1 VLHEGFEEFK
11 LSGGLPSPPG
21 IGMAVLRATQHEE
34 ASLEGLIRS
43 LECDPASVL
52 RVLKAANARCAT
64 HGLNATSVFGAAVVL
79 GPRELRSTALRFTL
93 LSSNP
98 AGQCEHF
105 DYEEFWSWSLA
116 CSHAARALAE
126 LSAESDPGEAYVGG
140 LLAHCGEL
148 ALACAHP
155 QVFSAICAAHQQS
168 SVEAQ
173 IEAERKAFEM
183 HRWEVSAA
191 LMGECGLPGRFVSAV
206 LALDR
211 SKNPDPEEDD
221 ASRKLALLVEAGTL
235 AAEWIAGARLRRG
248 TRDELWE
255 ALVGLAANL
264 SLNELQL
271 RGALETAQLQ
281 WQGVRQLSH
290 IQPQDVP
297 IQRLEPPPETPEV
310 AQPAPAATIKV
321 LIVDDDTK
329 LRRLLSHLLSGAGY
343 QVIEAE
349 DGEEGLSLALQ
360 ESPQIVVTDW
370 SMPSMSGL
378 ELCRTLRRMESGRHT
393 FILMLTAREE
403 EERVLDAFIA
413 GADDYVTK
421 PFNPRILLARV
432 QAGRRLIELQQQVET
447 DKIERLKQV
456 GDMGLMTR
464 KLRAAAHT
472 DFLTELPNRRYA
484 ISRLEQEWAAA
495 ERLQRPLCVVLI
507 DIDHFK
513 RVNDDFGHDVGDQ
526 VLKSISDTLRART
539 RRGDAICRLG
549 GEEFL
554 VINVNSD
561 LEGAWQCAE
570 RLRAAVEETPIVAG
584 EFAGRITVSLGVAR
598 RQPGMKGPQSLLK
611 AADAAVYEAKAAGRN
626 TIRGER
632 PPGAPI
638 RAAS

>member
-1 VLHEGFEEFK
+1 MFHEGFEEFK
-11 LSGGLPSPPG
+11 LSAGLPSPPG
-21 IGMAVLRATQHEE
+21 IGMAVLRATQRED
-34 ASLEGLIRS
+34 ASLEALIRS

-52 RVLKAANARCAT
+52 RVLKAANARCST

-105 DYEEFWSWSLA
+105 DYEAFWSWSLA
-116 CSHAARALAE
+116 CSHAARRLAE
-126 LSAESDPGEAYVGG
+126 LSEEGDPGEAYVAG

-155 QVFSAICAAHQQS
+155 QVFSQIRAAHEQS
-168 SVEAQ
+168 GLEAQ
-173 IEAERKAFEM
+173 LEAERKAFEM

-191 LMGECGLPGRFVSAV
+191 L
-206 LALDR
+206 ALDR
-211 SKNPDPEEDD
+211 AKSTDPEEDD
-221 ASRKLALLVEAGTL
+221 NARRLALLVEAGTL
-235 AAEWIAGARLRRG
+235 AAEWIAGSRLRRA

-264 SLNELQL
+264 SLNEVQL
-271 RGALETAQLQ
+271 RGALESAQKN
-281 WQGVRQLSH
+281 WEGVRQLSH
-290 IQPQDVP
+290 IQPQDTP
-297 IQRLEPPPETPEV
+297 IPRPAPPAGVPETP
-310 AQPAPAATIKV
+310 QPAAAPTIKV
-321 LIVDDDTK
+321 LVVDDDTK
-329 LRRLLSHLLSGAGY
+329 LRRLLAHLLANAGY

-403 EERVLDAFIA
+403 EERVLDAFNS

-432 QAGRRLIELQQQVET
+432 QAGRRLIELQQQVEA

-464 KLRAAAHT
+464 KLRTAALT

-495 ERLQRPLCVVLI
+495 ERLQRALSVVLI

-513 RVNDDFGHDVGDQ
+513 RVNDEYGHDVGDL
-526 VLKSISDTLRART
+526 VLKAVSDTLRART
-539 RRGDAICRLG
+539 RRGDVVCRLG

-570 RLRAAVEETPIVAG
+570 RLRSAVEETPVHAG
-584 EFAGRITVSLGVAR
+584 EFKGRITVSLGVAQ

-611 AADAAVYEAKAAGRN
+611 AADAAVYEAKDAGRN

-632 PPGAPI
+632 PPGGPI
-638 RAAS
+638 REAG

>member
-1 VLHEGFEEFK
+1 MIHEGFEEFK

-21 IGMAVLRATQHEE
+21 IGMAVLRATQRDDS
-34 ASLEGLIRS
+34 SLEVLIRC
-43 LECDPASVL
+43 LENDPASVL
-52 RVLKAANARCAT
+52 RVLRAANARCAT
-64 HGLNATSVFGAAVVL
+64 HGLSATSVFGAAVVL
-79 GPRELRSTALRFTL
+79 GPRELRATALRFTL
-93 LSSNP
+93 LSSNR
-98 AGQCEHF
+98 AGMCPNF
-105 DYEEFWSWSLA
+105 DYEAFWSWSLA
-116 CSHAARALAE
+116 CSLAAKRFAE
-126 LSAESDPGEAYVGG
+126 LSGEGDPGEAYVCG

-155 QVFSAICAAHQQS
+155 QVFAEIQAAH
-168 SVEAQ
+168 AQ
-173 IEAERKAFEM
+173 AGVDAQLEAERKAFEI
-183 HRWEVSAA
+183 HRFEVSAA
-191 LMGECGLPGRFVSAV
+191 LMGECGLPPRFSSAA

-211 SKNPDPEEDD
+211 TRSPDPEEDD
-221 ASRKLALLVEAGTL
+221 ASQKLALLAEAGTL

-248 TRDELWE
+248 PREELWE

-271 RGALETAQLQ
+271 RGALESAQKN
-281 WQGVRQLSH
+281 WEAVRHLAR
-290 IQPQDVP
+290 IQNPDAPLPQAAPLPPVP
-297 IQRLEPPPETPEV
+297 EP
-310 AQPAPAATIKV
+310 AAPAESAAIKV
-321 LIVDDDTK
+321 LVVDDDTK
-329 LRRLLSHLLSGAGY
+329 LRRLLAHLLSNAGY
-343 QVIEAE
+343 QVLEAE

-378 ELCRTLRRMESGRHT
+378 ELCRTLRRMESGRRT

-403 EERVLDAFIA
+403 EERVLDAFNS

-432 QAGRRLIELQQQVET
+432 QAGRRLIELQQQVES

-456 GDMGLMTR
+456 ADMGLMTR
-464 KLRAAAHT
+464 KLRTAAQT

-484 ISRLEQEWAAA
+484 MSRLEQEWAAA
-495 ERLQRPLCVVLI
+495 ERLQRPLSVVLI

-513 RVNDDFGHDVGDQ
+513 HINDEHGHDVGDL
-526 VLKSISDTLRART
+526 VLKAVSDTLRART
-539 RRGDAICRLG
+539 RRGDVVCRLG

-561 LEGAWQCAE
+561 LAGAWQCAE
-570 RLRAAVEETPIVAG
+570 RLRASVEQAAIHAAG
-584 EFAGRITVSLGVAR
+584 FEGHVTISLGVAQR
-598 RQPGMKGPQSLLK
+598 APGMKGPQVLLK

-638 RAAS
+638 REAG

>member
-1 VLHEGFEEFK
+1 MLHEGFEEFK

-21 IGMAVLRATQHEE
+21 IGMAVLRATQRED
-34 ASLEGLIRS
+34 ASLEALIRS

-52 RVLKAANARCAT
+52 RVLKAANARCAA

-79 GPRELRSTALRFTL
+79 GARELRSTALRFTL

-98 AGQCEHF
+98 EGQCEHF
-105 DYEEFWSWSLA
+105 DYEAFWSWSLA
-116 CSHAARALAE
+116 CSHAARRLAE
-126 LSAESDPGEAYVGG
+126 LSEEGDPGEAYVGG

-155 QVFSAICAAHQQS
+155 QVFSQIRAAHSQS
-168 SVEAQ
+168 GVEAQ
-173 IEAERKAFEM
+173 LEAERKAFEM

-191 LMGECGLPGRFVSAV
+191 LMGECGLPVRFASAA

-211 SKNPDPEEDD
+211 AKSPDPEEDD
-221 ASRKLALLVEAGTL
+221 AARKLALLVEAGTL
-235 AAEWIAGARLRRG
+235 AAEWIAGSRLRHS

-264 SLNELQL
+264 SLNEVQL
-271 RGALETAQLQ
+271 RSALESAQKH
-281 WQGVRQLSH
+281 WEGVRQLSH
-290 IQPQDVP
+290 IQPQDTP
-297 IQRLEPPPETPEV
+297 IQRPSAPPGATET
-310 AQPAPAATIKV
+310 QHAASATSIKV
-321 LIVDDDTK
+321 LVVDDDTK
-329 LRRLLSHLLSGAGY
+329 LRRLLAHLLTNAGY

-403 EERVLDAFIA
+403 EERVLDAFNS

-432 QAGRRLIELQQQVET
+432 QAGRRLIELQQQVEA

-464 KLRAAAHT
+464 KLRTAALT

-484 ISRLEQEWAAA
+484 ISRLEQEWVAA
-495 ERLQRPLCVVLI
+495 ERLQRPLSVVLI

-513 RVNDDFGHDVGDQ
+513 RVNDDYGHDVGDL
-526 VLKSISDTLRART
+526 VLKAVSDALRART
-539 RRGDAICRLG
+539 RRGDVVCRLG

-570 RLRAAVEETPIVAG
+570 RLRSAVEETTVRAG
-584 EFAGRITVSLGVAR
+584 EFEGRITVSLGVAQ

-611 AADAAVYEAKAAGRN
+611 AADSAVYEAKDAGRN

-638 RAAS
+638 REAG

>member
-1 VLHEGFEEFK
+1 
-11 LSGGLPSPPG
+11 
-21 IGMAVLRATQHEE
+21 M
-34 ASLEGLIRS
+34 
-43 LECDPASVL
+43 
-52 RVLKAANARCAT
+52 
-64 HGLNATSVFGAAVVL
+64 
-79 GPRELRSTALRFTL
+79 
-93 LSSNP
+93 
-98 AGQCEHF
+98 
-105 DYEEFWSWSLA
+105 
-116 CSHAARALAE
+116 
-126 LSAESDPGEAYVGG
+126 
-140 LLAHCGEL
+140 
-148 ALACAHP
+148 
-155 QVFSAICAAHQQS
+155 
-168 SVEAQ
+168 
-173 IEAERKAFEM
+173 
-183 HRWEVSAA
+183 
-191 LMGECGLPGRFVSAV
+191 

-211 SKNPDPEEDD
+211 TKNPDPEEDD

-235 AAEWIAGARLRRG
+235 AAEWIAGPRLRRG
-248 TRDELWE
+248 TREELWE
-255 ALVGLAANL
+255 GLVGLAANL
-264 SLNELQL
+264 TLNEGQL
-271 RGALETAQLQ
+271 RGALETAQQQ
-281 WQGVRQLSH
+281 WEGVRQLSH

-297 IQRLEPPPETPEV
+297 IQRLELPPEAPEA
-310 AQPAPAATIKV
+310 AQQAPAATIKV

-329 LRRLLSHLLSGAGY
+329 LRRLLCHLLTGAGY
-343 QVIEAE
+343 QVIEAV

-370 SMPSMSGL
+370 SMPGMSGL

-393 FILMLTAREE
+393 FVLMLTAREE
-403 EERVLDAFIA
+403 EERVLDAFNA

-432 QAGRRLIELQQQVET
+432 QAGRRLIELQQQVEA

-484 ISRLEQEWAAA
+484 MTRLDQEWAAA
-495 ERLQRPLCVVLI
+495 ERLQRPLSVVLI

-526 VLKSISDTLRART
+526 VLKMISDTLRTRT
-539 RRGDAICRLG
+539 RRGDVVCRMG

-561 LEGAWQCAE
+561 LDGAWQCAE
-570 RLRAAVEETPIVAG
+570 RLRSAVAEARVAAG
-584 EFAGRITVSLGVAR
+584 EFTGRITVSLGVAR
-598 RQPGMKGPQSLLK
+598 RQPGMKGPQLLLK

>member
-1 VLHEGFEEFK
+1 VFHEGFEEFK
-11 LSGGLPSPPG
+11 LSGGLPSPRG
-21 IGMAVLRATQHEE
+21 IGMAVLRATQREDANLE
-34 ASLEGLIRS
+34 ALIGC

-52 RVLKAANARCAT
+52 RVLKAANARSAT
-64 HGLNATSVFGAAVVL
+64 HGLSATSVLGSAIVL

-98 AGQCEHF
+98 ASLCEKF
-105 DYEEFWSWSLA
+105 DYEAFWSWSLA
-116 CSHAARALAE
+116 CAHASRRLAE
-126 LSAESDPGEAYVGG
+126 ASSEGDPGEAYVCG

-155 QVFSAICAAHQQS
+155 QAFSEIRVAH
-168 SVEAQ
+168 EKAGIDAQ
-173 IEAERKAFEM
+173 LAAERKAFEM
-183 HRWEVSAA
+183 QRWEVSAA
-191 LMGECGLPGRFVSAV
+191 LMGECGLPARFASAA

-211 SKNPDPEEDD
+211 SKNLDPEEDEN
-221 ASRKLALLVEAGTL
+221 ARTLALLVEAGTL
-235 AAEWIAGARLRRG
+235 AADWIAGPRLRQA

-255 ALVGLAANL
+255 MLVGLAANL
-264 SLNELQL
+264 SLNEVQL
-271 RGALETAQLQ
+271 RTALDSAQKQ
-281 WQGVRQLSH
+281 WEGLRQLSQ
-290 IQPQDVP
+290 IQAQDAP
-297 IQRLEPPPETPEV
+297 IQHTPALPEMLGSASQAV
-310 AQPAPAATIKV
+310 AASIKV

-329 LRRLLSHLLSGAGY
+329 LRRLLGHLLTNAGY

-378 ELCRTLRRMESGRHT
+378 ELCRTLRRMEIGRHT

-403 EERVLDAFIA
+403 EERVLDAFNA

-432 QAGRRLIELQQQVET
+432 QAGRRLIELQQQVEA
-447 DKIERLKQV
+447 DKIERLKQG

-464 KLRAAAHT
+464 KLRTAALT

-495 ERLQRPLCVVLI
+495 ERLQRPLSVVLI

-513 RVNDDFGHDVGDQ
+513 RVNDEYGHDVGDL
-526 VLKSISDTLRART
+526 VLKAVSDALRTRT
-539 RRGDAICRLG
+539 RRGDVVCRVG

-561 LEGAWQCAE
+561 LTGAWQCAE
-570 RLRAAVEETPIVAG
+570 RLRTAVEETAIHAG
-584 EFAGRITVSLGVAR
+584 EFEGRITVSLGVAQR
-598 RQPGMKGPQSLLK
+598 HSGMKGPQSLLK
-611 AADAAVYEAKAAGRN
+611 AADAAVYEAKSAGRN
-626 TIRGER
+626 AIRGDR
-632 PPGAPI
+632 PPDAPV
-638 RAAS
+638 REAS

>member
-1 VLHEGFEEFK
+1 
-11 LSGGLPSPPG
+11 
-21 IGMAVLRATQHEE
+21 
-34 ASLEGLIRS
+34 
-43 LECDPASVL
+43 
-52 RVLKAANARCAT
+52 
-64 HGLNATSVFGAAVVL
+64 
-79 GPRELRSTALRFTL
+79 
-93 LSSNP
+93 
-98 AGQCEHF
+98 
-105 DYEEFWSWSLA
+105 
-116 CSHAARALAE
+116 
-126 LSAESDPGEAYVGG
+126 
-140 LLAHCGEL
+140 
-148 ALACAHP
+148 
-155 QVFSAICAAHQQS
+155 
-168 SVEAQ
+168 
-173 IEAERKAFEM
+173 
-183 HRWEVSAA
+183 
-191 LMGECGLPGRFVSAV
+191 
-206 LALDR
+206 
-211 SKNPDPEEDD
+211 
-221 ASRKLALLVEAGTL
+221 
-235 AAEWIAGARLRRG
+235 
-248 TRDELWE
+248 
-255 ALVGLAANL
+255 
-264 SLNELQL
+264 
-271 RGALETAQLQ
+271 
-281 WQGVRQLSH
+281 
-290 IQPQDVP
+290 
-297 IQRLEPPPETPEV
+297 
-310 AQPAPAATIKV
+310 
-321 LIVDDDTK
+321 
-329 LRRLLSHLLSGAGY
+329 
-343 QVIEAE
+343 
-349 DGEEGLSLALQ
+349 
-360 ESPQIVVTDW
+360 
-370 SMPSMSGL
+370 
-378 ELCRTLRRMESGRHT
+378 
-393 FILMLTAREE
+393 MLTAREE
-403 EERVLDAFIA
+403 EERVLDAFNA

>member
-21 IGMAVLRATQHEE
+21 IGMAVLRATQRED
-34 ASLEGLIRS
+34 ASLEALIRC
-43 LECDPASVL
+43 LESDPASVL
-52 RVLKAANARCAT
+52 RVLKAANARCST
-64 HGLNATSVFGAAVVL
+64 HGLSATSVFGAAVVL

-98 AGQCEHF
+98 AGLCEDF
-105 DYEEFWSWSLA
+105 DYEAFWSWSLA

-126 LSAESDPGEAYVGG
+126 LSDEGDPGEAYVCG

-155 QVFSAICAAHQQS
+155 QILSQIRAAHEQS
-168 SVEAQ
+168 GLEAQ
-173 IEAERKAFEM
+173 LEAERKAFEI

-191 LMGECGLPGRFVSAV
+191 LMGECGLPARFASAA

-211 SKNPDPEEDD
+211 AKSPDPEEDD
-221 ASRKLALLVEAGTL
+221 ATRKLALLVEAGTQ
-235 AAEWIAGARLRRG
+235 AAEWIAGPRLRNA
-248 TRDELWE
+248 TREELWD

-264 SLNELQL
+264 SLNEEQL
-271 RGALETAQLQ
+271 RGALESAHKS
-281 WQGVRQLSH
+281 WDGVRELSR
-290 IQPQDVP
+290 IQPQDAP
-297 IQRLEPPPETPEV
+297 IQHAAAAEGTPE
-310 AQPAPAATIKV
+310 PAPQAAAATIKV

-329 LRRLLSHLLSGAGY
+329 LRRLLSHLLANAGY

-378 ELCRTLRRMESGRHT
+378 ELCRTLRRMESGRRT

-403 EERVLDAFIA
+403 EERVLDAFNA

-432 QAGRRLIELQQQVET
+432 QAGRRLIELQQQVEA

-456 GDMGLMTR
+456 ADMGLMTR
-464 KLRAAAHT
+464 KLRTAALT

-484 ISRLEQEWAAA
+484 ISRLEQEWVAA
-495 ERLQRPLCVVLI
+495 ERLQRPLSVVLI

-513 RVNDDFGHDVGDQ
+513 RINDDHGHDVGDL
-526 VLKSISDTLRART
+526 VLKAVSDTLRTRT
-539 RRGDAICRLG
+539 RRGDVVCRLG

-561 LEGAWQCAE
+561 VAGAWQCAE
-570 RLRAAVEETPIVAG
+570 RLRAAVEQSVIRAG
-584 EFAGRITVSLGVAR
+584 PFEGQITVSLGVAQ

-611 AADAAVYEAKAAGRN
+611 SADAAVYEAKAAGRN
-626 TIRGER
+626 TIRGES

-638 RAAS
+638 RAAG

>member
-1 VLHEGFEEFK
+1 VFQDGFEEFK

-21 IGMAVLRATQHEE
+21 IGMAVLQATQRED
-34 ASLEGLIRS
+34 ASLEALIRC

-64 HGLNATSVFGAAVVL
+64 HGMSATSVFGAAVVL
-79 GPRELRSTALRFTL
+79 GPRELRATALRFTL

-98 AGQCEHF
+98 AGLCEDF
-105 DYEEFWSWSLA
+105 DYEGFWSWSLA

-126 LSAESDPGEAYVGG
+126 LSEECDPGEAYVCG

-155 QVFSAICAAHQQS
+155 QAFRQIRAAH
-168 SVEAQ
+168 ENAT
-173 IEAERKAFEM
+173 IEARLEAEGKAFEI

-191 LMGECGLPGRFVSAV
+191 LMGECGLPTRFAAAA

-211 SKNPDPEEDD
+211 AKNPDPEEDD
-221 ASRKLALLVEAGTL
+221 ATRRLALLVEAGTL
-235 AAEWIAGARLRRG
+235 AAEWIVGPRLRKVPR
-248 TRDELWE
+248 EQLWE

-271 RGALETAQLQ
+271 RGALESVQKS
-281 WQGVRQLSH
+281 WEGVRQLSR
-290 IQPQDVP
+290 IQPTDAPLQPVAAA
-297 IQRLEPPPETPEV
+297 PE
-310 AQPAPAATIKV
+310 APATDHPVQAPTIKV
-321 LIVDDDTK
+321 LVVDDDNK
-329 LRRLLSHLLSGAGY
+329 LRRLLAHLLSSAGY
-343 QVIEAE
+343 QVVEAE

-378 ELCRTLRRMESGRHT
+378 ELCRTLRRMESGRRT

-403 EERVLDAFIA
+403 EERVLDAFNS

-432 QAGRRLIELQQQVET
+432 QAGRRLIELQQQVES
-447 DKIERLKQV
+447 DKIERLMQV
-456 GDMGLMTR
+456 ADMGLMTR
-464 KLRAAAHT
+464 KLRTAALT

-484 ISRLEQEWAAA
+484 MTRLEQEWGAA
-495 ERLQRPLCVVLI
+495 ERLQRPLSVVVI

-513 RVNDDFGHDVGDQ
+513 RINDDHGHDVGDL
-526 VLKSISDTLRART
+526 VLKAVSDTLRRRT
-539 RRGDAICRLG
+539 RRGDVVCRLG

-561 LEGAWQCAE
+561 LAGAWQCAE
-570 RLRAAVEETPIVAG
+570 RLRLAVEQAIIRAG
-584 EFAGRITVSLGVAR
+584 SFEGRITVSLGVAQ
-598 RQPGMKGPQSLLK
+598 RQPGMKGPQTLLK
-611 AADAAVYEAKAAGRN
+611 VADAAVYEAKAAGRN
-626 TIRGER
+626 TIRGDR

-638 RAAS
+638 REAG